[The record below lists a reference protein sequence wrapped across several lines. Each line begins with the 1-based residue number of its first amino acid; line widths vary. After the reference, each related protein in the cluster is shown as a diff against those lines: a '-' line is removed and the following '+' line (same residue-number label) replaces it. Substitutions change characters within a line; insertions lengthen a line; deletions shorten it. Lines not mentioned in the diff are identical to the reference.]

1 MSREIYLDSRRR
13 SEPYGN
19 SYTLF
24 IQNPLKNVTRAELV
38 SATIPNTI
46 YNITHGTNIFSVND
60 TNVYSVAN
68 GFYSSS
74 SLVNSLKNGF
84 AQADVNF
91 SFLCEEGKFIFY
103 SPNTFTVNVF
113 SNEFSIITGFPSNT
127 TLVSNIATFSNGMYS
142 TSTYYGMHFV
152 KSSNVAN
159 FKTCGEYIY
168 LDIDELRRPHSI
180 DAVNNVYNSQS
191 STIFA
196 VVPLDVPSGSIKTFK
211 ERTDYSIS
219 VEYPKP
225 IDQIDRL
232 TVRWLDYEG
241 NVVNFNGV
249 DENALILRFHEEKI
263 NPTPPSP
270 PPTPTDPIK
279 INRPDKRTVFSLLL
293 LAIVFIVSL
302 IKKRSYM

>member
-1 MSREIYLDSRRR
+1 MREIYVDSRRR

-24 IQNPLKNVTRAELV
+24 IQNPLKNVTKAELV

-46 YNITHGTNIFSVND
+46 YNITNGINIFSVNE
-60 TNVYSVAN
+60 TTYSSIAN
-68 GFYSSS
+68 GFYSSG
-74 SLVNSLKNGF
+74 SLVNSLKSGVG
-84 AQADVNF
+84 DGVEL
-91 SFLCEEGKFIFY
+91 SFVCEEGKFIFH
-103 SPNTFTVNVF
+103 SANSFTVNVF
-113 SNEFSIITGFPSNT
+113 SNEFSLITGFNKGF
-127 TLVSNIATFSNGMYS
+127 LVSNIGTFSNGIYAN
-142 TSTYYGMHFV
+142 STYYGDYFV

-196 VVPLDVPSGSIKTFK
+196 VVPLDVPSGVIKTFK
-211 ERTDYSIS
+211 ERTDYSVS

-232 TVRWLDYEG
+232 TIRWLDYEG
-241 NVVNFNGV
+241 NPVNFNGV
-249 DENALILRFHEEKI
+249 DENALILRFHEDK
-263 NPTPPSP
+263 PVAPQAPSVSQVLEP
-270 PPTPTDPIK
+270 RPFSFTK
-279 INRPDKRTVFSLLL
+279 PDKRTVFSMLLF
-293 LAIVFIVSL
+293 AIVFIVSL
-302 IKKRSYM
+302 IKKR

>member
-1 MSREIYLDSRRR
+1 MREIYIDSRRR

-24 IQNPLKNVTRAELV
+24 IQNPLKNVTKAELV

-46 YNITHGTNIFSVND
+46 YNITSGANIFSID
-60 TNVYSVAN
+60 ETLKSSIAN
-68 GFYSSS
+68 GFYSASS
-74 SLVNSLKNGF
+74 IVNSLKSGVGNG
-84 AQADVNF
+84 VEV
-91 SFLCEEGKFIFY
+91 SFVCEEGKFIFH
-103 SPNTFTVNVF
+103 SANVFTLNVF
-113 SNEFSIITGFPSNT
+113 SNEFSVITGFPKNT
-127 TLVSNIATFSNGMYS
+127 LLVSNLATFSNGIYS
-142 TSTYYGMHFV
+142 TSEYYGLQV
-152 KSSNVAN
+152 LKSSNVSN

-196 VVPLDVPSGSIKTFK
+196 VVPLDVPSGCIKTFK
-211 ERTDYSIS
+211 EHTDYSVS

-232 TVRWLDYEG
+232 TIRWLDYDG

-249 DENALILRFHEEKI
+249 DENALILRFHEEKV
-263 NPTPPSP
+263 TPSSVQEDLVPQLLVS
-270 PPTPTDPIK
+270 
-279 INRPDKRTVFSLLL
+279 RRHPDKKTVFAMLLM
-293 LAIVFIVSL
+293 AIVFIISL
-302 IKKRSYM
+302 IKKK